1 MATDTTARPSNRPR
15 PWLVI
20 ALGVVLAVYLALT
33 FWPAAPAVTTGVAPS
48 RAAATKAANGIVDP
62 EDLNVKLEALNQ
74 SRPDPGEVDRNP
86 FAFQPKAV
94 PPPASTAPPAFAP
107 PANPSP
113 QQPAGPPPP
122 PPIPL
127 KFIGTVEGRGVG
139 RLAAF
144 SDCKRTFYGRE
155 GDIVDGRYKL
165 LKIGVESVTMAYPD
179 GRGQQTIRLS
189 GEECIGK

>member
-1 MATDTTARPSNRPR
+1 MATDTPARPSNRPR

-20 ALGVVLAVYLALT
+20 ALGVVLAIYLALT
-33 FWPAAPAVTTGVAPS
+33 FWPASPAVPAGAPPS
-48 RAAATKAANGIVDP
+48 RATAARGANGPIDP
-62 EDLNVKLEALNQ
+62 EDLKVKLEALNH

-94 PPPASTAPPAFAP
+94 PPANTAPPAFAP
-107 PANPSP
+107 PANPVP
-113 QQPAGPPPP
+113 QQPVGPPPP

-127 KFIGTVEGRGVG
+127 KFIGIVEGGGVG
-139 RLAAF
+139 KLAAF

-165 LKIGVESVTMAYPD
+165 LKIGVESATMAYPD
-179 GRGQQTIRLS
+179 GRGQQTIRL
-189 GEECIGK
+189 GGQECIGK